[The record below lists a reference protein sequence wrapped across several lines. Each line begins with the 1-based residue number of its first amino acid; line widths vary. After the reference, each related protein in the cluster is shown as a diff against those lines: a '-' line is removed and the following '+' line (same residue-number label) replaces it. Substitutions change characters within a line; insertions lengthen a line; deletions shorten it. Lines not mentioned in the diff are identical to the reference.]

1 MVVLTQFLNEKRWV
15 ATSTDD
21 ALKIIQDEMPQTDA
35 KATLDYIISQIKNGK
50 TISLGECKF
59 KIQEG

>member
-1 MVVLTQFLNEKRWV
+1 MTILTQFINEKRWG
-15 ATSTDD
+15 ATSIED

-50 TISLGECKF
+50 TITLGECRF

>member
-1 MVVLTQFLNEKRWV
+1 MVILTQFLNEKRWV
-15 ATSTDD
+15 ATSTED

-50 TISLGECKF
+50 TITLGECKF

>member
-15 ATSTDD
+15 ATSIED

-50 TISLGECKF
+50 TITLGECRF

>member
-15 ATSTDD
+15 ATSTED

-50 TISLGECKF
+50 TITLGECRF

>member
-1 MVVLTQFLNEKRWV
+1 MIILTQFINEKRWV
-15 ATSTDD
+15 ATSIDD

-50 TISLGECKF
+50 TITLGECRF

>member
-1 MVVLTQFLNEKRWV
+1 MIILTQFINEKRWV
-15 ATSTDD
+15 ATSIED

-50 TISLGECKF
+50 TITLGECRF

>member
-1 MVVLTQFLNEKRWV
+1 MIILTQFINEKRWV
-15 ATSTDD
+15 ATSTQD

-35 KATLDYIISQIKNGK
+35 KATLDYIISQIQNGK
-50 TISLGECKF
+50 TITFGECRF